1 MSLLAFSIHLVCST
15 ICVVISIFLF
25 VIHIKQEKERSFVK
39 VRRYLAYSLLIDS
52 ITYFMSAVFIS
63 TGVGCFILKKFIVPA
78 AFYFQMYLMTFA
90 LIELMFSQEVTR
102 RKILLMPLPVLIL
115 SVLYLVGYIAYSG
128 NNFSIVSYTA
138 FLETTVAHTLSRI
151 LVYVIATE
159 MIFCMFW
166 LVKTSVGYKK
176 GVGNYFSGSQAIG
189 GSRLPYTIYGFIAY
203 VFFQVLG
210 NFASNRTVDVIL
222 ISLSTLTVFVLT
234 IIILNKKTTYV
245 EMSPAFEEDLN
256 EFDDTPSEKMIE
268 KAACQLTPE
277 ITASE
282 KAENPGDIVNVSA
295 DAGNDGKDL
304 QISIDRRSIE
314 DLIHAWAVRPEK
326 PYLAEGL
333 TLAKV
338 ADEIGISP
346 RFLSGFLND
355 IYEMNFNAW
364 INNLR
369 IEEVKR
375 LIDAGTGKSMTDL
388 AVMAGFTDLSAM
400 SRIFKRITGI
410 TPSMYRSDS
419 QKDTRIQA

>member
-1 MSLLAFSIHLVCST
+1 
-15 ICVVISIFLF
+15 
-25 VIHIKQEKERSFVK
+25 
-39 VRRYLAYSLLIDS
+39 
-52 ITYFMSAVFIS
+52 
-63 TGVGCFILKKFIVPA
+63 
-78 AFYFQMYLMTFA
+78 
-90 LIELMFSQEVTR
+90 
-102 RKILLMPLPVLIL
+102 
-115 SVLYLVGYIAYSG
+115 
-128 NNFSIVSYTA
+128 
-138 FLETTVAHTLSRI
+138 
-151 LVYVIATE
+151 

-245 EMSPAFEEDLN
+245 EMSPAFEKDLL
-256 EFDDTPSEKMIE
+256 EFDDTPSEEIIE
-268 KAACQLTPE
+268 HATCQLAPE
-277 ITASE
+277 IAGAEESE
-282 KAENPGDIVNVSA
+282 NQDIVNVNA
-295 DAGNDGKDL
+295 DEAHDGKDL
-304 QISIDRRSIE
+304 QISIDRRRIE
-314 DLIHAWAVRPEK
+314 DLIHAWAERPEK

-333 TLAKV
+333 TLSKT

-364 INNLR
+364 INSLR

-388 AVMAGFTDLSAM
+388 AVMAGFTDLAAM

-410 TPSMYRSDS
+410 TPSMYRSES

>member
-1 MSLLAFSIHLVCST
+1 MSLFNFSIHLVCST

-39 VRRYLAYSLLIDS
+39 VRRYLAYSILIDS
-52 ITYFMSAVFIS
+52 ITYFLSAVFIS
-63 TGVGCFILKKFIVPA
+63 MGLGCFILKKFIVPA

-90 LIELMFSQEVTR
+90 LRELMFSQEVTT
-102 RKILLMPLPVLIL
+102 RKKQLMPLPVLIL
-115 SVLYLVGYIAYSG
+115 SVLYLVGYIAHSG

-138 FLETTVAHTLSRI
+138 FLETATAHTLSRI
-151 LVYVIATE
+151 LVYVTAAEI
-159 MIFCMFW
+159 IVCMFW
-166 LVKTSVGYKK
+166 LVKASIGYRN
-176 GVGNYFSGSQAIG
+176 GIGNYFSGSQAIG
-189 GSRLPYTIYGFIAY
+189 GSRLPYIIHGFIAY
-203 VFFQVLG
+203 VFFQVMG
-210 NFASNRTVDVIL
+210 NFAINRTVDLFL
-222 ISLSTLTVFVLT
+222 ISLATLTVFVLT
-234 IIILNKKTTYV
+234 LTILNKKTTYV
-245 EMSPAFEEDLN
+245 EMSPAFEDEIN
-256 EFDDTPSEKMIE
+256 EFDDTPSEEMVE

-277 ITASE
+277 ITDAE
-282 KAENPGDIVNVSA
+282 KAENQDIVNVNA
-295 DAGNDGKDL
+295 DEGNDGKDL
-304 QISIDRRSIE
+304 QISIDKRRIE
-314 DLIHAWAVRPEK
+314 DLIHAWAIRPEK

-338 ADEIGISP
+338 ADEIGINP
-346 RFLSGFLND
+346 RSLSGFLND

>member
-1 MSLLAFSIHLVCST
+1 MSLFNFSIHLVCST

-39 VRRYLAYSLLIDS
+39 VRRYLAYSILIDS
-52 ITYFMSAVFIS
+52 ITYFLSAVFIS
-63 TGVGCFILKKFIVPA
+63 MGLGCFILKKFIVPA

-90 LIELMFSQEVTR
+90 LIELMFSQEVTT
-102 RKILLMPLPVLIL
+102 RKKQLMPLPVLIL
-115 SVLYLVGYIAYSG
+115 SVLYLVGYIAHSG

-138 FLETTVAHTLSRI
+138 FLETATAHTLSRI
-151 LVYVIATE
+151 LVYVTAAEI
-159 MIFCMFW
+159 IVCMFW
-166 LVKTSVGYKK
+166 LVKASIGYRN
-176 GVGNYFSGSQAIG
+176 GIGNYFSGSQAIG
-189 GSRLPYTIYGFIAY
+189 GSRLPYIIHGFIAY
-203 VFFQVLG
+203 VFFQVMG
-210 NFASNRTVDVIL
+210 TFAINRTVDLFL
-222 ISLSTLTVFVLT
+222 ISLATLTVFVLT
-234 IIILNKKTTYV
+234 LTILNKKTTYV
-245 EMSPAFEEDLN
+245 EMSPAFEDEIN
-256 EFDDTPSEKMIE
+256 EFDDTPSEEMVE

-277 ITASE
+277 ITDAE
-282 KAENPGDIVNVSA
+282 KAENQDIVNVNA
-295 DAGNDGKDL
+295 DEGNDGKDL
-304 QISIDRRSIE
+304 QISIDKRRIE
-314 DLIHAWAVRPEK
+314 DLIHAWAIRPEK

-338 ADEIGISP
+338 ADEIGINP
-346 RFLSGFLND
+346 RSLSGFLND

>member
-1 MSLLAFSIHLVCST
+1 MSLFNFSIHLVCST

-39 VRRYLAYSLLIDS
+39 VRRYLAYSILIDS
-52 ITYFMSAVFIS
+52 ITYFLSAVFIS
-63 TGVGCFILKKFIVPA
+63 MGLGCFILKKFIVPA

-90 LIELMFSQEVTR
+90 LIELMFSQEVTT
-102 RKILLMPLPVLIL
+102 RKKQLMPLPVLIL
-115 SVLYLVGYIAYSG
+115 SVLYLVGYIAHSG

-138 FLETTVAHTLSRI
+138 FLETATAHTLSRI
-151 LVYVIATE
+151 LVYVTAAEI
-159 MIFCMFW
+159 IVCMFW
-166 LVKTSVGYKK
+166 LVKASIGYRN
-176 GVGNYFSGSQAIG
+176 GIGNYFSGSQAIG
-189 GSRLPYTIYGFIAY
+189 GSRLPYIIHGFIAY
-203 VFFQVLG
+203 VFFQVMG
-210 NFASNRTVDVIL
+210 NFAINRTVDLFL
-222 ISLSTLTVFVLT
+222 ISLATLTVFVLT
-234 IIILNKKTTYV
+234 LTILNKKTTYV
-245 EMSPAFEEDLN
+245 EMSPAFEDEIN
-256 EFDDTPSEKMIE
+256 EFDDTPSEEMVE

-277 ITASE
+277 ITDAE
-282 KAENPGDIVNVSA
+282 KAENQDIVNVNA
-295 DAGNDGKDL
+295 DEGNDGKDL
-304 QISIDRRSIE
+304 QISIDKRRIE
-314 DLIHAWAVRPEK
+314 DLIHAWAIRPEK

-338 ADEIGISP
+338 ADEIGINP
-346 RFLSGFLND
+346 RSLSGFLND

-410 TPSMYRSDS
+410 TPSMNRSDS

>member
-1 MSLLAFSIHLVCST
+1 MSLLYFSIHLVCST

-39 VRRYLAYSLLIDS
+39 VRRYLAYSILIDS

-63 TGVGCFILKKFIVPA
+63 MGESCFVLKRFIIPA
-78 AFYFQMYLMTFA
+78 AFYFQLYLMTFA
-90 LIELMFSQEVTR
+90 LIELMFSHEVTR
-102 RKILLMPLPVLIL
+102 RKIRLMPLPVLIL

-151 LVYVIATE
+151 LVYVIVTE

-189 GSRLPYTIYGFIAY
+189 GKQITLYGFIAY

-222 ISLSTLTVFVLT
+222 ISLATLTIFVLT

-256 EFDDTPSEKMIE
+256 EFDDTPSEEIVE

-277 ITASE
+277 ITDAE
-282 KAENPGDIVNVSA
+282 KAENQDIVNVSA
-295 DAGNDGKDL
+295 DEGNDGKDL
-304 QISIDRRSIE
+304 QISIDRRRID

-326 PYLAEGL
+326 PYLAECL

-338 ADEIGISP
+338 ADEIGINP
-346 RFLSGFLND
+346 RSLSGFLND

>member
-1 MSLLAFSIHLVCST
+1 
-15 ICVVISIFLF
+15 
-25 VIHIKQEKERSFVK
+25 
-39 VRRYLAYSLLIDS
+39 
-52 ITYFMSAVFIS
+52 MSAVFIS
-63 TGVGCFILKKFIVPA
+63 MGVGCFILKKFIVPA

-90 LIELMFSQEVTR
+90 LIELMFSQEVSR

-151 LVYVIATE
+151 LVYVIVTE

-222 ISLSTLTVFVLT
+222 ISLATLTVFVLT

-282 KAENPGDIVNVSA
+282 KAENQDIVNVSA

-314 DLIHAWAVRPEK
+314 ALIHAWAVRPEK

-346 RFLSGFLND
+346 RSLSGFLND

>member
-1 MSLLAFSIHLVCST
+1 
-15 ICVVISIFLF
+15 
-25 VIHIKQEKERSFVK
+25 
-39 VRRYLAYSLLIDS
+39 
-52 ITYFMSAVFIS
+52 
-63 TGVGCFILKKFIVPA
+63 
-78 AFYFQMYLMTFA
+78 
-90 LIELMFSQEVTR
+90 
-102 RKILLMPLPVLIL
+102 
-115 SVLYLVGYIAYSG
+115 
-128 NNFSIVSYTA
+128 
-138 FLETTVAHTLSRI
+138 
-151 LVYVIATE
+151 
-159 MIFCMFW
+159 MFW

-189 GSRLPYTIYGFIAY
+189 RSRLPYIIHGFIAY
-203 VFFQVLG
+203 VFFQVLV

-222 ISLSTLTVFVLT
+222 ISLATLTIFVLT

-282 KAENPGDIVNVSA
+282 KAENQDIVNVSA

-304 QISIDRRSIE
+304 PISIDRRSIE

-338 ADEIGISP
+338 ADEIGINP
-346 RFLSGFLND
+346 RSLSGFLND

>member
-1 MSLLAFSIHLVCST
+1 MSLLVFSIHLVCST

-63 TGVGCFILKKFIVPA
+63 MGESCFVLKRFIVPA
-78 AFYFQMYLMTFA
+78 AFYFQLYLMTFA
-90 LIELMFSQEVTR
+90 LIELMFSHEVTR

-138 FLETTVAHTLSRI
+138 FLETTVAHTLSTI
-151 LVYVIATE
+151 LVYVIAAE
-159 MIFCMFW
+159 MIFCMLW

-189 GSRLPYTIYGFIAY
+189 GSRLPYIIHGFIAY

-222 ISLSTLTVFVLT
+222 ISLATLTVFVLT
-234 IIILNKKTTYV
+234 LIILNKKTTYV

-256 EFDDTPSEKMIE
+256 EFDDTPSEEMIE

-277 ITASE
+277 ITDAE
-282 KAENPGDIVNVSA
+282 KAEYQDIVNVSA
-295 DAGNDGKDL
+295 DEGNDGKDL
-304 QISIDRRSIE
+304 QISIDKCRIE

-338 ADEIGISP
+338 ADEIGINP
-346 RFLSGFLND
+346 RSLSGFLND

>member
-52 ITYFMSAVFIS
+52 ITYFMSSVFIS
-63 TGVGCFILKKFIVPA
+63 MGVGCFILKKFIVPA

-90 LIELMFSQEVTR
+90 LIELMFSHEVTR
-102 RKILLMPLPVLIL
+102 RKILLMSLPVLIL

-151 LVYVIATE
+151 LVYVIVTE

-256 EFDDTPSEKMIE
+256 EFDDTPSEKMVE

-277 ITASE
+277 ITDAE
-282 KAENPGDIVNVSA
+282 KAENQDIVNVSA
-295 DAGNDGKDL
+295 DEGNDGKDL

-338 ADEIGISP
+338 ADEIGINP
-346 RFLSGFLND
+346 RSLSGFLND

-388 AVMAGFTDLSAM
+388 AGFTDLSAM

>member
-1 MSLLAFSIHLVCST
+1 
-15 ICVVISIFLF
+15 
-25 VIHIKQEKERSFVK
+25 
-39 VRRYLAYSLLIDS
+39 
-52 ITYFMSAVFIS
+52 MSAVFIS
-63 TGVGCFILKKFIVPA
+63 MGESCFVLKRFIVPA
-78 AFYFQMYLMTFA
+78 AFYFQLYLMTFA
-90 LIELMFSQEVTR
+90 LIELMFSHEVTR

-138 FLETTVAHTLSRI
+138 FLETTVAHTLSTI
-151 LVYVIATE
+151 LVYVIAAE

-189 GSRLPYTIYGFIAY
+189 GSRLPYIIHGFIAY

-222 ISLSTLTVFVLT
+222 ISLATLTVFVLT
-234 IIILNKKTTYV
+234 LIILNKKTTYV

-256 EFDDTPSEKMIE
+256 EFDDTPSEEMVE

-277 ITASE
+277 VTDAE
-282 KAENPGDIVNVSA
+282 KAENQDIVNVSA
-295 DAGNDGKDL
+295 DEGNDGKDL
-304 QISIDRRSIE
+304 QISIDKCRIE

-338 ADEIGISP
+338 ADEIGINP
-346 RFLSGFLND
+346 RSLSGFLND

>member
-1 MSLLAFSIHLVCST
+1 MSLFNFSIHLVCST

-39 VRRYLAYSLLIDS
+39 VRRYLAYSILIDS
-52 ITYFMSAVFIS
+52 ITYFLSAVFIS
-63 TGVGCFILKKFIVPA
+63 MGLGCFILKKFIVPA

-90 LIELMFSQEVTR
+90 LIELMFSQEVTT
-102 RKILLMPLPVLIL
+102 RKKQLMPLPVLIL
-115 SVLYLVGYIAYSG
+115 SVLYLVGYIAHSG

-138 FLETTVAHTLSRI
+138 FLETATAHTLSRI
-151 LVYVIATE
+151 LVYVTAAEI
-159 MIFCMFW
+159 IVCMFW
-166 LVKTSVGYKK
+166 LVKASIGYRN
-176 GVGNYFSGSQAIG
+176 GIGNYFSGSQAIG
-189 GSRLPYTIYGFIAY
+189 GSRLPYIIHGFIAY
-203 VFFQVLG
+203 VFFQVMG
-210 NFASNRTVDVIL
+210 NFAINRTVDLFL
-222 ISLSTLTVFVLT
+222 ISLATLTVFVLT
-234 IIILNKKTTYV
+234 LTILNKKTTYV
-245 EMSPAFEEDLN
+245 EMSPAFEDEIN
-256 EFDDTPSEKMIE
+256 EFDDTPSEEMVE

-277 ITASE
+277 ITDAE
-282 KAENPGDIVNVSA
+282 KAENQDIVNVNA
-295 DAGNDGKDL
+295 DEGNDGKDL
-304 QISIDRRSIE
+304 QISIDKRRIE
-314 DLIHAWAVRPEK
+314 DLIHAWAIRPEK

-338 ADEIGISP
+338 ADEIGINP
-346 RFLSGFLND
+346 RSLSGFLND
-355 IYEMNFNAW
+355 IYEMTFNAW

>member
-1 MSLLAFSIHLVCST
+1 
-15 ICVVISIFLF
+15 
-25 VIHIKQEKERSFVK
+25 
-39 VRRYLAYSLLIDS
+39 
-52 ITYFMSAVFIS
+52 MSAVFIS
-63 TGVGCFILKKFIVPA
+63 MGESCFVLKRFIIPA
-78 AFYFQMYLMTFA
+78 AFYFQLYLMTFA
-90 LIELMFSQEVTR
+90 LIELMFSHEVTR

-138 FLETTVAHTLSRI
+138 FLETTVAHTLSTI
-151 LVYVIATE
+151 LVYVIAAE

-166 LVKTSVGYKK
+166 LVKTRVGYKK

-189 GSRLPYTIYGFIAY
+189 GSRLPYVIHGFIAY

-222 ISLSTLTVFVLT
+222 ISLATLTIFVLT

-256 EFDDTPSEKMIE
+256 EFDDTPSEEIVE
-268 KAACQLTPE
+268 KAACKLNPK
-277 ITASE
+277 ITDAE
-282 KAENPGDIVNVSA
+282 KADNQDIVNVSA
-295 DAGNDGKDL
+295 DEGNDGKDL

-314 DLIHAWAVRPEK
+314 ALIHAWAVRPEK

-338 ADEIGISP
+338 ADEIGINP
-346 RFLSGFLND
+346 RSLSGFLND